1 MECGLE
7 ARDVEAVALNYLT
20 VTLYGGLGLGR
31 LERWGEYGG
40 GPWNGMM
47 ADGIP
52 AADMTRKA
60 GEVPGF
66 RSGPRGEGNGD
77 LHQYSSPGHPMNR
90 GAWRAI

>member
-1 MECGLE
+1 MECDLE
-7 ARDVEAVALNYLT
+7 PRDIEAVASNYPT

-31 LERWGEYGG
+31 LKRWGEYGG
-40 GPWNGMM
+40 WLWNGMM

-60 GEVPGF
+60 GEVLRL

-77 LHQYSSPGHPMNR
+77 LRQYSSLGHPMNR
-90 GAWRAI
+90 GAWWAI